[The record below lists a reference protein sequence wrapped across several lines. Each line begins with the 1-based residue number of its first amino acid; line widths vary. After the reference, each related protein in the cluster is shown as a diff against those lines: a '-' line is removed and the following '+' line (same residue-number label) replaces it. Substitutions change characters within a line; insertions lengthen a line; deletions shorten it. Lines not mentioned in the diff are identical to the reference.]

1 MPGFNNKT
9 PRQIM
14 VRDMRNVVSPSSLT
28 LAGGG
33 LDAARRR
40 GVRRGT
46 SWVTGFMPNRLPR
59 LALVLPMVALLVL
72 LSACASIG
80 AGSVNRDRLV
90 YSEALASS
98 WKEQMLLNIVKLRY
112 GDTPMFLDV
121 SSVIASYQVQSQ
133 VSLSSALSSGL
144 TPGVPDGTGQSL
156 TLGAGALYIDKP
168 TISYA
173 PLLGEKFTR
182 SLLRPIQ
189 PTALFQLVQAGFPID
204 LVFQLT
210 TRAING
216 VYNRSNRALGIREAD
231 PEFYQ
236 ALDALRRVQ
245 VSEAIGFRLERR
257 GADETALITFSAH
270 RLPRAVVDDIRLLRD
285 TLGIDPEAR
294 ELRLIFGDLPRDN
307 REVAILSR
315 SILEILTEIS
325 GSVEVPAQDIAEGRS
340 SDVPAAATDGHPR
353 DQPLVRIRAGNEA
366 PAESFVSV
374 RYQGR
379 WFWVDNRDIRSKA
392 IFSFMLLL
400 MSLAETGPAQQ
411 APVLTVPA
419 N

>member
-1 MPGFNNKT
+1 
-9 PRQIM
+9 
-14 VRDMRNVVSPSSLT
+14 
-28 LAGGG
+28 
-33 LDAARRR
+33 
-40 GVRRGT
+40 
-46 SWVTGFMPNRLPR
+46 MPNRLHR

-236 ALDALRRVQ
+236 VLDALRRVQ

-257 GADETALITFSAH
+257 GADETALITFSTH
-270 RLPRAVVDDIRLLRD
+270 RLPRAVIDDIRLLRD
-285 TLGIDPEAR
+285 TLGIDPGAQ
-294 ELRLIFGDLPRDN
+294 ELRLTFGDLPRDN
-307 REVAILSR
+307 REVAMLSR

-325 GSVEVPAQDIAEGRS
+325 GSVEVPAQDVAEGRS
-340 SDVPAAATDGHPR
+340 SNVPTAGTNGHPR

-366 PAESFVSV
+366 PTEPFVSV
-374 RYQGR
+374 RYQR
-379 WFWVDNRDIRSKA
+379 HWFWVDNRDIRSKA